1 MLDDLGLRERVI
13 EVGLQAPTGVGGAR
27 LSLPQRQKLALARA
41 MLKRPEILILYDATG
56 PLDPA
61 EQQAILD
68 TLLSSSTRRTLIWA
82 LSRSDWAEK
91 FDHVLVMR
99 RGRVVE
105 QGRYAE
111 LDRDGS
117 ALQELV
123 AAE

>member
-1 MLDDLGLRERVI
+1 M
-13 EVGLQAPTGVGGAR
+13 
-27 LSLPQRQKLALARA
+27 
-41 MLKRPEILILYDATG
+41 YDATG

-61 EQQAILD
+61 EQLAVLD
-68 TLLSSSTRRTLIWA
+68 RLLEEFEQRTLIWA
-82 LSRSDWAEK
+82 LNRSDWARK

-105 QGRYAE
+105 QGRFAE
-111 LDRDGS
+111 LDHDGS